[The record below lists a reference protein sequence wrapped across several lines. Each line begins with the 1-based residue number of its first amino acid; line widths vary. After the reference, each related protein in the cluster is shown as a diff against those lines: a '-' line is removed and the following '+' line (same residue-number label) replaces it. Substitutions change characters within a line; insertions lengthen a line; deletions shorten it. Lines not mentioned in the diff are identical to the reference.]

1 MDYNIVEDSIIRL
14 KVPYYQIGE
23 PVHVYF
29 KDTMYTMS
37 ICEPASKHDFITE
50 TEFLERVLEE
60 ADKQNIPISN
70 GILDILSEEIK
81 KFIFETGVD
90 NEDVYDVLDKIN
102 NRKKKEDKK

>member
-1 MDYNIVEDSIIRL
+1 MDNKVEAFVKID
-14 KVPYYQIGE
+14 VPEYQIGE
-23 PVHVYF
+23 LVHLYF
-29 KDTMYTMS
+29 KDSMFAIG
-37 ICEPASKHDFITE
+37 ICQSASKHDFITE

-60 ADKQNIPISN
+60 ADKQSIPISN

-102 NRKKKEDKK
+102 DRKKKEE